1 MHDRPSDQHQEH
13 GREHDRAAGA
23 AAPGA
28 GAPGAEAPGVGRRR
42 VLGLALGAG
51 LVPAL
56 APAALATPSADRT
69 GTRPHPLTDDPEPPS
84 VALGR
89 RVAAV
94 ATAQLGVP
102 YAWGGGDRLGP
113 SLGFCD
119 EENGYLDGVCLGETT
134 VGFDCSGLSLYCW
147 YLASRGT
154 VELGHY
160 TVAQFNRSAPVDRD
174 RLAPG
179 DLLFF
184 SRPNAPLHHV
194 GIHVGDGA
202 MIHAE
207 RTGTLVARVEHVL
220 DVPRWAGEFA
230 GARRPAPP
238 TA

>member
-1 MHDRPSDQHQEH
+1 MEPRPPDLDH
-13 GREHDRAAGA
+13 AGE
-23 AAPGA
+23 A
-28 GAPGAEAPGVGRRR
+28 GSSGVGRRR

-56 APAALATPSADRT
+56 SPEAHASPSSAA
-69 GTRPHPLTDDPEPPS
+69 E
-84 VALGR
+84 LGR
-89 RVAAV
+89 RVADV

-113 SLGFCD
+113 GLGFCD
-119 EENGYLDGVCLGETT
+119 DQNGYLDGQCLGEKT

-147 YLASRGT
+147 YRASNGT

-160 TVAQFNRSAPVDRD
+160 TVAQFNRSAPVGRD
-174 RLAPG
+174 ALAPG

-184 SRPNAPLHHV
+184 SRPDAPLHHV

-230 GARRPAPP
+230 GARRPGPP

>member
-1 MHDRPSDQHQEH
+1 MEPQPPGHDQAS
-13 GREHDRAAGA
+13 
-23 AAPGA
+23 
-28 GAPGAEAPGVGRRR
+28 GVGRRR
-42 VLGLALGAG
+42 VLGLALGAS

-56 APAALATPSADRT
+56 GPAAQPADAAAPSETAA
-69 GTRPHPLTDDPEPPS
+69 
-84 VALGR
+84 ALGR

-94 ATAQLGVP
+94 AAAQIGVP

-113 SLGFCD
+113 GLGFCD
-119 EENGYLDGVCLGETT
+119 QDNGYLNGVCLGEST

-147 YLASRGT
+147 YLASHGT

-160 TVAQFNRSAPVDRD
+160 TVAQFNRSAPVERD
-174 RLAPG
+174 ALAPG

-184 SRPNAPLHHV
+184 SRPDAPLHHV
-194 GIHVGDGA
+194 GIYAGDGA

-207 RTGTLVARVEHVL
+207 RTGTLVAQVEKAL
-220 DVPRWAGEFA
+220 DLPRWAGEFA

>member
-1 MHDRPSDQHQEH
+1 MEPKPTGHDQAS
-13 GREHDRAAGA
+13 
-23 AAPGA
+23 
-28 GAPGAEAPGVGRRR
+28 GVGRRR
-42 VLGLALGAG
+42 MLGLALGAG

-56 APAALATPSADRT
+56 VPAAQPAHAAAPSESAA
-69 GTRPHPLTDDPEPPS
+69 
-84 VALGR
+84 ALGR

-94 ATAQLGVP
+94 AAAQIGVP

-113 SLGFCD
+113 GLGFCD
-119 EENGYLDGVCLGETT
+119 QDNGYLNGVCLGEST

-147 YLASRGT
+147 YLASHGT

-160 TVAQFNRSAPVDRD
+160 TVAQFNRSAPVERD
-174 RLAPG
+174 ALAPG

-184 SRPNAPLHHV
+184 SRPDAPLHHV
-194 GIHVGDGA
+194 GIYAGDGA

-207 RTGTLVARVEHVL
+207 RTGTLVARVEKAL
-220 DVPRWAGEFA
+220 DLPRWAGEFA

>member
-1 MHDRPSDQHQEH
+1 MERQPSDRDQ
-13 GREHDRAAGA
+13 DA
-23 AAPGA
+23 
-28 GAPGAEAPGVGRRR
+28 GVGRRR
-42 VLGLALGAG
+42 MLGLALGAG

-56 APAALATPSADRT
+56 APSLTPAAQAAQAAHAAHPTPTPPPARDT
-69 GTRPHPLTDDPEPPS
+69 EPAG
-84 VALGR
+84 ALGL

-94 ATAQLGVP
+94 AAAQIGVP
-102 YAWGGGDRLGP
+102 YAWGGGDRLGAG
-113 SLGFCD
+113 LGFCD
-119 EENGYLDGVCLGETT
+119 DQNGYLNGVCMGETT

-147 YLASRGT
+147 YRGSEGA

-160 TVAQFNRSAPVDRD
+160 TVAQFNRSAPVERD
-174 RLAPG
+174 ALAPG

-184 SRPNAPLHHV
+184 SRPDAPLHHV

-230 GARRPAPP
+230 GARRPGPP
-238 TA
+238 AD

>member
-1 MHDRPSDQHQEH
+1 MEPQPSGHNQ
-13 GREHDRAAGA
+13 AS
-23 AAPGA
+23 
-28 GAPGAEAPGVGRRR
+28 GVRRR
-42 VLGLALGAG
+42 RMLGLALGAG

-56 APAALATPSADRT
+56 GPAAQAASDTP
-69 GTRPHPLTDDPEPPS
+69 PETAGSLPAA
-84 VALGR
+84 ALGR

-94 ATAQLGVP
+94 AASQLGVP
-102 YAWGGGDRLGP
+102 YAWGGGDRLGA

-119 EENGYLDGVCLGETT
+119 EDNGWLNGVCMGEKT

-147 YLASRGT
+147 YRASHGT

-160 TVAQFNRSAPVDRD
+160 TVAQFNLSAPVERD
-174 RLAPG
+174 ALAPG

-184 SRPNAPLHHV
+184 SRPDAPLHHV
-194 GIHVGDGA
+194 GIHVGEGA

-207 RTGTLVARVEHVL
+207 RTGTLVARVENVL

-230 GARRPAPP
+230 GARRPGQP